1 MEGQP
6 IRGRRPAER
15 LSPEGRVDSDR
26 RGGAAGAAHC
36 NVAIKKELVH
46 GCAFETGSE
55 AYGAVSDYI
64 ENYNAKRRHS
74 AAGNQSP
81 TNFELANSGR
91 LAA

>member
-1 MEGQP
+1 
-6 IRGRRPAER
+6 
-15 LSPEGRVDSDR
+15 
-26 RGGAAGAAHC
+26 
-36 NVAIKKELVH
+36 VH